1 MKRNKK
7 NIFRISFGIISLNLP
22 AEGDMSPSLQVLH
35 ILCMQSFNIFNL
47 SCLHFIFFGKKL
59 YYQKEARRKK
69 P

>member
-35 ILCMQSFNIFNL
+35 ILCMQSL
-47 SCLHFIFFGKKL
+47 ETFIYIYILQSGDISI
-59 YYQKEARRKK
+59 Y
-69 P
+69 